1 LTSTETLASTY
12 AGIDQWDDAAVL
24 EALVGGQERAVAAVR
39 AAIPSLAAAADLM
52 TRALKG
58 GGRLVY
64 AGAGSSAGIA
74 VQDGAELPGTFG
86 IARDRIVFLVAGGL
100 AALADID
107 AAAEDDEERGR
118 ADVVALGPMRG
129 DVLVAVSASG
139 RTRYTVAAAQAAR
152 AAGAAVV
159 GIANNAG
166 TPLLAAADAAVVLQ
180 TGAEVIAGSTR
191 MGAGTAQ
198 KSALGLLSTLMA
210 IRLGHVHGGMM
221 VGVRAENEK
230 LRERARGIVATIAGV
245 GRDEAGAALE
255 KAGGDAKAAVLLC
268 AGATGAEDARRLLA
282 DAEGS
287 LRQALAR
294 LAER

>member
-1 LTSTETLASTY
+1 MTSTETVSSSY
-12 AGIDQWDDAAVL
+12 ADIDRWDDASVL

-39 AAIPSLAAAADLM
+39 AAIPALAEAAGLM
-52 TRALKG
+52 VRAMRG

-86 IARDRIVFLVAGGL
+86 IPRDRIVFLVAGGL

-107 AAAEDDEERGR
+107 AAAEDDEAQGR
-118 ADVVALGPMRG
+118 ADVLALGPVAN

-139 RTRYTVAAAQAAR
+139 RTRYTVAAAQAAK
-152 AAGAAVV
+152 AAGATVI
-159 GIANNAG
+159 GIANNG
-166 TPLLAAADAAVVLQ
+166 GSPLLAAADVAVVLA
-180 TGAEVIAGSTR
+180 TGPEVIAGSTR

-210 IRLGHVHGGMM
+210 TRLGHVHGGMM

-245 GRDEAGAALE
+245 DRQAAGAALDRAE
-255 KAGGDAKAAVLLC
+255 GDAKAAVLLC
-268 AGATGAEDARRLLA
+268 AGARDADMARGLLA
-282 DAEGS
+282 AAEGS
-287 LRQALAR
+287 LRLALAR
-294 LAER
+294 LAEG